1 MICKIS
7 LNVVLRSNVLFVQV
21 SVKFTAESKRD
32 HNCLLVILPKLF
44 HLYVMGKVVI
54 NKLVFQV
61 VKSMNIYLCIY
72 FNPIGQGAIRQP
84 PKQNCNYG
92 HFFSTNE
99 AKFEVSINKKDVFF
113 KGTLVDPKGAGRIN
127 PILHTTCM
135 INRFL

>member
-54 NKLVFQV
+54 NQLVFQV

-72 FNPIGQGAIRQP
+72 FNPIGQGAIRQS
-84 PKQNCNYG
+84 PKQKCNYG

-99 AKFEVSINKKDVFF
+99 AKNLSLKFHLIKKMSFS
-113 KGTLVDPKGAGRIN
+113 KGLWLIRKVLVGLIQSC
-127 PILHTTCM
+127 ILPA
-135 INRFL
+135 